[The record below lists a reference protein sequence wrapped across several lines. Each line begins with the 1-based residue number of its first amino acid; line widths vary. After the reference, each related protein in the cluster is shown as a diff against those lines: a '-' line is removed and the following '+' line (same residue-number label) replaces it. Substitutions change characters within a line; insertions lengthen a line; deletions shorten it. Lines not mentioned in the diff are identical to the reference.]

1 MLQDAIEDTEN
12 ADPVMHEPLLAE
24 EEPLPTP
31 PESPLLNELDRLMP
45 GSSPARTPSPSLAIT
60 SKEDPKLL
68 SPRSITED
76 KSVKQGSIKPNS
88 APASRPTTP
97 ATAAPPPAL
106 AAPEGEGAPSS
117 RGPSRSPSRHSNKN
131 EQGSEL
137 EIKPLQKFDSE
148 AKAPDLPPAPA
159 APIANSLSLPDEVE
173 VEEEEAPPPQPSKP
187 SKAATPEP
195 KAPEPKPERAPSVQE
210 RPPSTLEKKAP
221 SREGSRPSSKA
232 ETRPLPKRQPSP
244 APTPKPPLNVEPKTI
259 TKQVEA
265 KVIAAKSTLKP
276 VVSNSSLEGVAEA
289 SDMEVRL
296 SKCPFVDSQAL
307 IFDSKDFVF
316 MEVLHCSLKM

>member
-12 ADPVMHEPLLAE
+12 ADTVMHEPLLAE

-45 GSSPARTPSPSLAIT
+45 GSSPGRTPSPSPAIT
-60 SKEDPKLL
+60 NKEDPKLL
-68 SPRSITED
+68 SPKSITED
-76 KSVKQGSIKPNS
+76 RSVKQGSTKDAGKPNS
-88 APASRPTTP
+88 TPSSRPTTP
-97 ATAAPPPAL
+97 ATAVPPPAL
-106 AAPEGEGAPSS
+106 APPEGEGAPGS

-159 APIANSLSLPDEVE
+159 APTTNSLILPDEE
-173 VEEEEAPPPQPSKP
+173 EEEEAPQHRKL

-195 KAPEPKPERAPSVQE
+195 KDPEAKPERAPSVQE
-210 RPPSTLEKKAP
+210 RSPSTLEKKAP
-221 SREGSRPSSKA
+221 SREGSRPPSKA
-232 ETRPLPKRQPSP
+232 ETRLLPKRQPSP
-244 APTPKPPLNVEPKTI
+244 APIPKPSLNVEPKTI

-265 KVIAAKSTLKP
+265 KIIAAKPILKP
-276 VVSNSSLEGVAEA
+276 VVSDSCVEGAAEA
-289 SDMEVRL
+289 SDLEVRL
-296 SKCPFVDSQAL
+296 STCLQKS
-307 IFDSKDFVF
+307 
-316 MEVLHCSLKM
+316 SLTNIHFRQ